1 MASQKAK
8 KGPLQSK
15 ASSQVRAVMIR
26 RYIFP
31 SIQKRSCYTL
41 SKEWTPYLKSTEV
54 KIASLQLW
62 KEVLVDQ
69 EKDPSEKAK
78 VSALYETAIE
88 EAKKAD
94 SECRLLD
101 GLAKEII
108 SELDK
113 N

>member
-1 MASQKAK
+1 
-8 KGPLQSK
+8 
-15 ASSQVRAVMIR
+15 MIR
-26 RYIFP
+26 RYILPIIQRRSSNSP
-31 SIQKRSCYTL
+31 SQ
-41 SKEWTPYLKSTEV
+41 EWTPYLKSTEV

-69 EKDPSEKAK
+69 AKSPSEKAK
-78 VSALYETAIE
+78 LSALYETSIK

-101 GLAKEII
+101 SLAKEII